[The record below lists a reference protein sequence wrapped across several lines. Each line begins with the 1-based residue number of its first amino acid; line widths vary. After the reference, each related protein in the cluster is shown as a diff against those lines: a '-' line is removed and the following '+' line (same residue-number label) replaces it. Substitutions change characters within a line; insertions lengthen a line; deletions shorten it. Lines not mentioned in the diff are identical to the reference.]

1 MEEAENKAD
10 EVENVASP
18 HSVIIKEKKSSTMQ
32 QAQLDSEI
40 FQQIKSKIQE
50 MKTTKADEKETNESL
65 VHKDV
70 RQNNLKRLKLY
81 QKLGASFH
89 SFNLKGQTP
98 QQLAS
103 EQGFTEI
110 CNFLEENIY
119 DPSAQDLRA

>member
-40 FQQIKSKIQE
+40 FQQIKSKIKE
-50 MKTTKADEKETNESL
+50 MEKSQADIKETNESL
-65 VHKDV
+65 VHRAV
-70 RQNNLKRLKLY
+70 RQNNLIRLKLY
-81 QKLGASFH
+81 RKLGASFH

-103 EQGFTEI
+103 ELGYTKI
-110 CNFLEENIY
+110 CNFLRE
-119 DPSAQDLRA
+119 DM